1 MMAERNL
8 TFGDLMAMPERDGWM
23 YSDGPSYVCS
33 SFVAAVYVAG
43 GLLPELE
50 GTEMT
55 PKDVYTLTIYDRNW
69 KVPAKCAQND
79 PTLPYCQIMGSY
91 LMELPHYSTIEPYA
105 HMAEHCPTV
114 LPDFP
119 RPDRC

>member
-1 MMAERNL
+1 
-8 TFGDLMAMPERDGWM
+8 
-23 YSDGPSYVCS
+23 
-33 SFVAAVYVAG
+33 
-43 GLLPELE
+43 LLPDLE

-55 PKDVYTLTIYDRNW
+55 PKDVYTLTIYDRNY
-69 KVPAKCAQND
+69 KVPQKCAIND
-79 PTLPYCQIMGSY
+79 PTLPYCQIMGSH

-114 LPDFP
+114 LPDFK